1 MNETNY
7 ADEIPIYCSDT
18 GKTVMAEVLEFKPRQ
33 FLNVSIERYI
43 RLSMKYDAK
52 HDQYVGNRANLEF
65 TTKGPK

>member
-65 TTKGPK
+65 TAKGPK